1 MQRTTHHIAPAP
13 LLRVGLAIDAAGSG
27 AVGLAHVAVTGALA
41 QLMAVPTALILGSG
55 LFMLTYAA
63 TLVVLARS
71 TTLPRG
77 LVRFIV
83 VGNSAYVAGCLLL
96 ALLVPN
102 LNVYAVAHLVLQALA
117 ATGLVVLQAR
127 GLAQSRPADSTRMRL
142 A

>member
-1 MQRTTHHIAPAP
+1 MQRTTRHIAPAP

-117 ATGLVVLQAR
+117 VTGLVVLQAR

>member
-117 ATGLVVLQAR
+117 VTGLVVLQAR

>member
-102 LNVYAVAHLVLQALA
+102 LNVYSVAHLVLQALA
-117 ATGLVVLQAR
+117 VTGLVVLQAR